1 MANKKKPINIDYEVI
16 DNATDAQIE
25 AFVNQY
31 SRGDEDAIRAVA
43 LYNEAA
49 KRGDASALRLMEHF
63 NEIARTKN
71 AEFIQRLHE
80 KDPEAVEN
88 ANRIINNYKKGQL
101 TPGEREFILNYT
113 SPAEA
118 EIDKFIGA
126 IISDPTTAEDFLE
139 GITPGK
145 IKKLLPSHEVTPQE
159 EADLTYTREEMG
171 TLRTGSKE
179 EKAQVKAARR
189 ERAKRFLSG
198 LTLEE
203 FITIT
208 KTGAPKRKKAA
219 SAEIP
224 KGTATG
230 VDEYVTTKDILS
242 KAVFGEPGRNGKTLS
257 LIRKNPGILT
267 LWTTGKGKN
276 KKDVTIYTRLDPDE
290 KALKAAGI
298 TIGKN
303 LSKCAREVYG
313 ALLSHCLAGNSIVSL
328 GMVGEI
334 IYNVRD
340 GSALTD
346 AQKKYITDGA
356 TEIFATSLYVDTT
369 QSKKTKE
376 GKDEEGLI
384 TLLEAQNI
392 NINRLEQVFP
402 GRITSAYIN
411 GNLVETAIEL
421 FRLPTLYELQNALE
435 KGQIL
440 RAPTEILKIPGRT
453 DEDIITIRAYLLRRI
468 DAMKHS
474 NLSRMIIYKN
484 ILDEVG
490 VDPTDRAQRT
500 RKNRIL
506 SKVERVL
513 AYWKEEGY
521 IHDYTKL
528 TKTGK
533 PVKGTA
539 SIYEI
544 EIGL

>member
-1 MANKKKPINIDYEVI
+1 MAKSKKPVIDYDVV
-16 DNATDAQIE
+16 DNATDDQVRALFI
-25 AFVNQY
+25 QY
-31 SRGDEDAIRAVA
+31 SRGDEDAKKAVK
-43 LYNEAA
+43 LYDEAA
-49 KRGDASALRLMEHF
+49 RKGDKSAIKLINRLADM
-63 NEIARTKN
+63 IATNN
-71 AEFIQRLHE
+71 AALAAGIAAE
-80 KDPEAVEN
+80 DPEALEIQRQILQHYEEGN
-88 ANRIINNYKKGQL
+88 L
-101 TPGEREFILNYT
+101 TPGEVIYMQNYT
-113 SPAEA
+113 NPAEA
-118 EIDKFIGA
+118 DLDAFISA
-126 IISDPTTAEDFLE
+126 VISEPTAAADFLE
-139 GITPGK
+139 HLTAGK
-145 IKKLLPSHEVTPQE
+145 VKKLLPSHEVTPQE
-159 EADLTYTREEMG
+159 AADLTYTKEERA
-171 TLRTGSKE
+171 TLRSGSDE
-179 EKAQVKAARR
+179 EKEAAKASRR
-189 ERAKRFLSG
+189 ERARHFLSG
-198 LTLEE
+198 LRTGE
-203 FITIT
+203 FITLVKAGASKT
-208 KTGAPKRKKAA
+208 KKQPER
-219 SAEIP
+219 IP
-224 KGTATG
+224 TGTALS
-230 VDEYVTTKDILS
+230 VEDYVTTKDLLT

-313 ALLSHCLAGNSIVSL
+313 ALLSHCLAGNNIVSL

-369 QSKKTKE
+369 QTKKTKE

-453 DEDIITIRAYLLRRI
+453 DEDVITIRAYLLRRI

-506 SKVERVL
+506 NKVERIL
-513 AYWKEEGY
+513 DYWKEEGY
-521 IHDYTKL
+521 IHDYAKL

-544 EIGL
+544 EIRL

>member
-1 MANKKKPINIDYEVI
+1 M
-16 DNATDAQIE
+16 
-25 AFVNQY
+25 
-31 SRGDEDAIRAVA
+31 
-43 LYNEAA
+43 
-49 KRGDASALRLMEHF
+49 
-63 NEIARTKN
+63 
-71 AEFIQRLHE
+71 
-80 KDPEAVEN
+80 
-88 ANRIINNYKKGQL
+88 
-101 TPGEREFILNYT
+101 
-113 SPAEA
+113 
-118 EIDKFIGA
+118 
-126 IISDPTTAEDFLE
+126 
-139 GITPGK
+139 
-145 IKKLLPSHEVTPQE
+145 TPQE
-159 EADLTYTREEMG
+159 EAALTYTREEMG
-171 TLRTGSKE
+171 TLRTGSEE

-198 LTLEE
+198 LTLDE

-208 KTGAPKRKKAA
+208 KTGAPKRKKAT
-219 SAEIP
+219 SADIP

-230 VDEYVTTKDILS
+230 VDEYVTTKDLLS
-242 KAVFGEPGRNGKTLS
+242 KAVFGESGRNGKTLS

-313 ALLSHCLAGNSIVSL
+313 ALLSHFLAGNSIVSL
-328 GMVGEI
+328 GMLGEL
-334 IYNVRD
+334 IYNTRGD
-340 GSALTD
+340 NLTE

-369 QSKKTKE
+369 QTKKTKE

-440 RAPTEILKIPGRT
+440 RAPIEILEIPGRT
-453 DEDIITIRAYLLRRI
+453 DEDVVTIRAYLLRRI

-490 VDPTDRAQRT
+490 VDPTDRTQRN
-500 RKNRIL
+500 RKGSIQN
-506 SKVERVL
+506 KVERIL
-513 AYWKEEGY
+513 NYWKEEGY
-521 IHDYTKL
+521 IHDYSKL

-544 EIGL
+544 EIHL